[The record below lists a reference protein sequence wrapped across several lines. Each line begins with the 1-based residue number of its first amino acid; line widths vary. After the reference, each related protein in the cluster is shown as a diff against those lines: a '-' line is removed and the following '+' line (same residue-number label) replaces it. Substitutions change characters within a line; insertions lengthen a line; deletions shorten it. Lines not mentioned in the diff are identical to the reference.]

1 MEVFYS
7 IGTRTVMAKDSD
19 GVFSKQILVLPR
31 KKAYVYEGWP
41 VGKVFGN
48 CLLLGFTDRFS
59 TEFQGKVIG

>member
-1 MEVFYS
+1 
-7 IGTRTVMAKDSD
+7 MAKDSD